1 MNLKELREALAEKQ
15 KARKET
21 RTKMDELLKELRS
34 GTSER
39 SVDDI
44 QADVDAVCE
53 RAETLDSE
61 IEDLNGQIERE
72 MRIANVRSGRVD
84 LTPLESRSVG
94 EENMSLEEVIASE
107 EYRRAWLRHM
117 AVDKDGNK
125 LLGEMT
131 EAEKRAFVFTTSS
144 VDEVVPTIILNK
156 IEDLV
161 RSEAPMLDDADITEM
176 AEGFAIPVRQAIA
189 AGDAAPVLEAAA
201 NADEEDTF
209 DLIPLP
215 GVDIK
220 KHAIMTRRMK
230 FQSIDAFEGWLVNDI
245 SKRIFVAKEKVILA
259 RLDGTAPATG
269 ISANNKVKIAA
280 ANVLSDEEYSDVA
293 IRGILALIDEPGQVV
308 CYANRA
314 TIFNGLA
321 GINDGAGHKAFIQTP
336 MDDPLTKGMIYGA
349 KVKEDVNL
357 EDNVAYFGVAGA
369 IKANSFAPTEVFQTI
384 EAKTANIIY
393 TGTEVFDA
401 GLANPKAFVKVTF
414 AAESE

>member
-44 QADVDAVCE
+44 QADVDDVCE

-84 LTPLESRSVG
+84 LTPLENRSVG

-209 DLIPLP
+209 DQR
-215 GVDIK
+215 V
-220 KHAIMTRRMK
+220 T
-230 FQSIDAFEGWLVNDI
+230 
-245 SKRIFVAKEKVILA
+245 
-259 RLDGTAPATG
+259 
-269 ISANNKVKIAA
+269 
-280 ANVLSDEEYSDVA
+280 
-293 IRGILALIDEPGQVV
+293 
-308 CYANRA
+308 
-314 TIFNGLA
+314 
-321 GINDGAGHKAFIQTP
+321 
-336 MDDPLTKGMIYGA
+336 
-349 KVKEDVNL
+349 
-357 EDNVAYFGVAGA
+357 
-369 IKANSFAPTEVFQTI
+369 
-384 EAKTANIIY
+384 
-393 TGTEVFDA
+393 VFDNFHRKS
-401 GLANPKAFVKVTF
+401 LFNQI
-414 AAESE
+414 